1 MHTRMSI
8 GYWHC
13 SLSSFWVPF
22 KGLSYVGA
30 VSQAPSPQASKT
42 KLWPSS
48 AVSSQF
54 PWKQAVK
61 WRTGSNTVFI
71 PLPPCTTE
79 NFHGEA
85 IFSTVFFN
93 VSTCVLGWD
102 TRNSCLSIS
111 FCLLHSSHCCSV
123 TQSCPTI
130 WNPMD
135 RSTAWPPSPSPSPEA
150 CSNSCPLSPG
160 CHPTVSFSVTH
171 FSCLPSFPASRSFLM
186 SQLFT
191 SGGHGIGAQ
200 LQHQPF
206 QWIFRTEFL

>member
-30 VSQAPSPQASKT
+30 VSQAPIPQASKT

-123 TQSCPTI
+123 TQSCPTLCDPVHRSTPGFPVLHCLPELAQTHVLWI
-130 WNPMD
+130 SDAIQPSVIPFSSCPQSFPVLGSFPMSQPFPSGD
-135 RSTAWPPSPSPSPEA
+135 RSIEA
-150 CSNSCPLSPG
+150 SA
-160 CHPTVSFSVTH
+160 SV
-171 FSCLPSFPASRSFLM
+171 LPMNIHGWFP
-186 SQLFT
+186 
-191 SGGHGIGAQ
+191 
-200 LQHQPF
+200 
-206 QWIFRTEFL
+206 